1 MEETKKLLHA
11 LSLQQNNTQPLSVS
25 PRKSKQ
31 SNTAK
36 EEETLL
42 KIAIDE
48 YNDLFPK
55 ILLITQKE
63 FIPSL
68 IKMIEIAMTPSTN
81 NFSEDCMVKVV
92 SIIQSQYYEP
102 EYFKVHK
109 LIKSITNLKLYEK
122 LESNYIPHCNKTKEA
137 IHTCGEK
144 LYNISPYLLCLKCKM
159 IYHPS
164 CVLLYCNQCKADYYS
179 SVNSDNDKEQY
190 KPATWIKYHCN
201 VVINDTMKCFKCQS
215 VLYLNKKTNKL
226 CCLKCNF
233 EIDQLGIQWTCVI
246 CKKEFTCEAKE
257 YNPLEF
263 KIMKM
268 TVKQTLFNEIEA
280 KPETVPCCNIPQDEI
295 KKYTFHHKKNC
306 DGIIYQ
312 GTLNGKKIV
321 VCSQCRLLYN
331 YDTHLW
337 LCPICK
343 HRFKSDEQ
351 PQQDYPKSANRNASR
366 DEMKDVIRAFKSESG
381 NKTDRPNPTR
391 NDLGKINRVITYGKE
406 VSDFLS
412 KDNKEAK
419 MEISPSRPR
428 INSNKEDLRKDLH
441 INLSNKNIQEQKVPF
456 PKKEKLDTFNC
467 EDYTI
472 TRQIGQGT
480 FGKIYEVVDKKN
492 KTFAMKKILTNS
504 MEEINAIT
512 NEYMMLKS
520 LSSYKLNLV
529 NIYAIQIKQLDKTTQ
544 AMYILMDL
552 AVRDWEKEIEIRGIK
567 KHFYSESE
575 LIKILKELTH
585 TFAELQRHNISH
597 RDIKP
602 QNILLLQDKSFRIA
616 DFGEAKRVI
625 QSNKRTVRQTIRG
638 TELYMSPIL
647 FHALKEKGKTDYYTV
662 HNTFKSDV
670 FSLGLCFLLAASLTF
685 NSLISIRELEDM
697 LSIKVRLAGYL
708 QRYSTKFTD
717 VLYNMIE
724 LDEKLRFDFVELEK
738 YVENL

>member
-31 SNTAK
+31 LNTAK

-456 PKKEKLDTFNC
+456 PKKEK
-467 EDYTI
+467 
-472 TRQIGQGT
+472 
-480 FGKIYEVVDKKN
+480 
-492 KTFAMKKILTNS
+492 
-504 MEEINAIT
+504 
-512 NEYMMLKS
+512 
-520 LSSYKLNLV
+520 
-529 NIYAIQIKQLDKTTQ
+529 
-544 AMYILMDL
+544 
-552 AVRDWEKEIEIRGIK
+552 
-567 KHFYSESE
+567 
-575 LIKILKELTH
+575 
-585 TFAELQRHNISH
+585 
-597 RDIKP
+597 
-602 QNILLLQDKSFRIA
+602 
-616 DFGEAKRVI
+616 
-625 QSNKRTVRQTIRG
+625 
-638 TELYMSPIL
+638 
-647 FHALKEKGKTDYYTV
+647 
-662 HNTFKSDV
+662 
-670 FSLGLCFLLAASLTF
+670 
-685 NSLISIRELEDM
+685 
-697 LSIKVRLAGYL
+697 
-708 QRYSTKFTD
+708 
-717 VLYNMIE
+717 
-724 LDEKLRFDFVELEK
+724 
-738 YVENL
+738 